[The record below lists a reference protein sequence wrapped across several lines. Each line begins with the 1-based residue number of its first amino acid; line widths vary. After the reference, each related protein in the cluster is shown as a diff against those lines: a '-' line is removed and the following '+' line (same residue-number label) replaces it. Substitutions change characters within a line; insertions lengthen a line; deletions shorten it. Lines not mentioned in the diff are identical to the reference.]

1 MNGYIYV
8 ERGNNMIGVAFTGV
22 YPTIKVTK
30 PKTPTPTTPTPTTPT
45 TTTTKKTNKTTTTT
59 KRIM

>member
-30 PKTPTPTTPTPTTPT
+30 PKTPTPTTPTT
-45 TTTTKKTNKTTTTT
+45 TTTTTTNKTTTTT
-59 KRIM
+59 KRIR